1 MMYNTSFELHLED
14 LELIEKSLFDMMV
27 NSNDEDQ
34 IRAIHELLGRLHQ
47 QKIWYRPKKQVY
59 VGG

>member
-1 MMYNTSFELHLED
+1 MYNTSFELNLKD
-14 LELIEKSLFDMMV
+14 LELIEKSLFDMLV

-34 IRAIHELLGRLHQ
+34 IRTIHELLGRLHQ